1 MENNDE
7 KFLRIGT
14 QIYLKEINPS
24 GQEQLL
30 PWSTSAIYQD
40 YGKDR
45 GNEIISHMPKYVG
58 WANEPSHANYKEVI
72 GKWLNLYQPLPYKP
86 CTGMDFPH
94 IRLFIKHVFGNQY
107 ELGMDYLQLLYLQ
120 PKQKLPIL
128 MLVSRERNTGKS
140 TFLKLLKAIFGA
152 NATFNTNED
161 FKSQFNSDWANK
173 LLIMVDEA
181 FLDKVEYTER
191 LKNLSTAIIYKAESK
206 GKDRFEC
213 DFHGKFILC
222 SNNVERPVIIEPG
235 ETRFWVIQVPK
246 LKSDDTQLLNK
257 MIYEIPA
264 FLELVQKCLN
274 TKDFKAVCA
283 EFDSSSFSLSK
294 TLDCKKEKDLECSRF
309 ASFSVLPLQSRGL
322 YAYLTKRKINTSIAR
337 QFLQEAHYSFQER
350 HDGRYLYALA
360 YQNDKGGY
368 ELRGA
373 PYTGN
378 SDGYKGGTSPK
389 GITTHLDRGNAP
401 VVVFEGIFDMLS
413 FATLCREVRHNYV
426 VMNSIVNRDAT
437 VGVLKPLQNQ
447 ILLCLDN
454 DNGGENATRWLMEQ
468 LPSAID
474 IRERFAPYKDVND
487 YLLKK

>member
-58 WANEPSHANYKEVI
+58 WANEPSHTDYKEVI

-94 IRLFIKHVFGNQY
+94 IRLFMQHIFGNQY

-191 LKNLSTAIIYKAESK
+191 LKNLSTAIIYKAEAK
-206 GKDRFEC
+206 GKDRIEC

-235 ETRFWVIQVPK
+235 ETRFWVIQLPK
-246 LKSDDTQLLNK
+246 LKSDDTQLLDK

-264 FLELVQKCLN
+264 FLEFLIHRKMSTKCVSRMWFSFDDYH
-274 TKDFKAVCA
+274 TKALDRIIASNRGRLEAEMAEVLWKVFEAMSLERMDVCP
-283 EFDSSSFSLSK
+283 
-294 TLDCKKEKDLECSRF
+294 KDVIL
-309 ASFSVLPLQSRGL
+309 L
-322 YAYLTKRKINTSIAR
+322 
-337 QFLQEAHYSFQER
+337 LQEAGCMRQEITELNIR
-350 HDGRYLYALA
+350 RILQVRWELTKAENSLTYLRYIPDSIYTEGYRPYKTVGRY
-360 YQNDKGGY
+360 
-368 ELRGA
+368 
-373 PYTGN
+373 YTL
-378 SDGYKGGTSPK
+378 T
-389 GITTHLDRGNAP
+389 
-401 VVVFEGIFDMLS
+401 
-413 FATLCREVRHNYV
+413 REFVKNL
-426 VMNSIVNRDAT
+426 T
-437 VGVLKPLQNQ
+437 
-447 ILLCLDN
+447 
-454 DNGGENATRWLMEQ
+454 
-468 LPSAID
+468 
-474 IRERFAPYKDVND
+474 F
-487 YLLKK
+487 

>member
-1 MENNDE
+1 MCNNDE

-14 QIYLKEINPS
+14 QIYLKEMNPS

-120 PKQKLPIL
+120 PKQKLPVL

-235 ETRFWVIQVPK
+235 ETRFWVIQLPK
-246 LKSDDTQLLNK
+246 LKSDDTQLLDK
-257 MIYEIPA
+257 MTYEIPA
-264 FLELVQKCLN
+264 FLEFLIHRKMSTKCVSRMWFSFDDYH
-274 TKDFKAVCA
+274 TKALDRIIASNRGRLEAEMAEVLWKVFEAMSLERMDVCP
-283 EFDSSSFSLSK
+283 
-294 TLDCKKEKDLECSRF
+294 KDVIL
-309 ASFSVLPLQSRGL
+309 L
-322 YAYLTKRKINTSIAR
+322 
-337 QFLQEAHYSFQER
+337 LQEAGCMRQEITELNIR
-350 HDGRYLYALA
+350 RILQVRWELTKAENSLTYLRYIPDSIYTEGYRPYKTVGRY
-360 YQNDKGGY
+360 
-368 ELRGA
+368 
-373 PYTGN
+373 YTL
-378 SDGYKGGTSPK
+378 T
-389 GITTHLDRGNAP
+389 
-401 VVVFEGIFDMLS
+401 
-413 FATLCREVRHNYV
+413 REFVKNL
-426 VMNSIVNRDAT
+426 T
-437 VGVLKPLQNQ
+437 
-447 ILLCLDN
+447 
-454 DNGGENATRWLMEQ
+454 
-468 LPSAID
+468 
-474 IRERFAPYKDVND
+474 F
-487 YLLKK
+487 